1 MRQPRS
7 HIKMP
12 KKDLVRPE
20 KHQGV
25 QTSQEAREATGIIEG
40 FDFWTSLGPF
50 IITRKTKSDVSV
62 KLAPSCVKKTALNLT
77 QSSVC

>member
-7 HIKMP
+7 HVKMP
-12 KKDLVRPE
+12 KKDLERPE